1 MPWDFPWR
9 DGGAGGGA
17 VRNEGRA
24 TRTTTAHQ
32 PQFVQLVAK
41 RVIPATYTQQ
51 S

>member
-24 TRTTTAHQ
+24 TTTAHQ